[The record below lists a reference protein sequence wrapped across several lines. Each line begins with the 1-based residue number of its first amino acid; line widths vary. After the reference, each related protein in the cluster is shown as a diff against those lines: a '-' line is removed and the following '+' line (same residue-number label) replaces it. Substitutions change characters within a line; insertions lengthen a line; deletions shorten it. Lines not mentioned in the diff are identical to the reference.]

1 VLARRSRLWAA
12 IASLLAGSSPAA
24 HAGSVD
30 VPALTAAYNASGQAL
45 YAELARAPGNIVLSP
60 YSIGSAMAMA
70 RTGARGETETQ
81 MTAVLRHTLA
91 REAADAA
98 NAALLNM
105 LNRYD
110 GSAAAPARLDAAN
123 ALMLAKRGGVIA
135 PGYRALVQ
143 EKYAAGVHEGATLDT
158 VNDWVKQRTDGKID
172 SILDELPENA
182 AAVLLNAVYLKATW
196 AQRFIAKATSEAD
209 FKLSPTQKVPV
220 PTMHRQAMY
229 RLAERAG
236 YRAIRLDYT
245 ARGLGMIVVLP
256 NDLDGVDAVART
268 ADAGEIKALRTA
280 LGEGQPKLVAV
291 ALPRFKAA
299 YKASLAKLFRLAG
312 MTLAFDD
319 KADFTGMTGKG
330 ASVPGVKIGTILHRA
345 TVEVGEE
352 GTEAA
357 AATAVVIMER
367 SAPAAKGQ
375 ARVPI
380 PFVVDR
386 PFLFYI
392 VDDASGA
399 ILFQGRI
406 ADPRAS

>member
-1 VLARRSRLWAA
+1 VN
-12 IASLLAGSSPAA
+12 
-24 HAGSVD
+24 
-30 VPALTAAYNASGQAL
+30 VPALTAAYNASAQAL
-45 YAELARAPGNIVLSP
+45 YAELAREPGNIVLSP

-81 MTAVLRHTLA
+81 MTAVLKHTLA
-91 REAADAA
+91 REATDAA
-98 NAALLNM
+98 NAALLKM

-110 GSAAAPARLDAAN
+110 GSAAAPAKLSAAN
-123 ALMLAKRGGVIA
+123 ALMLAKGGNLIA
-135 PGYRALVQ
+135 PGYRTLVQ
-143 EKYAAGVHEGATLDT
+143 EKYAAGVHEGATLET
-158 VNDWVKQRTDGKID
+158 VNGWVKQRTDGRID
-172 SILDELPENA
+172 SILDELPEDA

-196 AQRFIAKATSEAD
+196 AQRFTAKATAKSD
-209 FKLSPTQKVPV
+209 FKLSPTQTVPV
-220 PTMHRQAMY
+220 PTMHGQAMY
-229 RLAERAG
+229 HLAERAG

-256 NDLDGVDAVART
+256 NDVDGVDAVART
-268 ADAGEIKALRTA
+268 VDAGEIKALRTA
-280 LGEGQPKLVAV
+280 LGEGQPKLVAL

-299 YKASLAKLFRLAG
+299 YKASLAKLFQQAG

-319 KADFTGMTGKG
+319 KADFAGMTGKG
-330 ASVPGVKIGTILHRA
+330 APGVKIGAILHRA

-367 SAPAAKGQ
+367 SAPAAKGR
-375 ARVPI
+375 APVPI